1 MGASRPE
8 GTLVSGSAGTVNL
21 ILGLCSQRP
30 VGCSDSDH
38 ECSYQR
44 SYKPLAQLAY
54 RFPDSR
60 WMFHLGGELLEWIDR
75 RHPELIMLL
84 REMVKRRQMEPLG
97 GGFYAP
103 VLPVIP
109 ALDRVGQIEKLTT
122 ELRVRFGTRPRG
134 VWLADCVWEPS
145 LAHSLVGAGME
156 FTFLDSRQFRATG
169 VAGGQLHRAHLTEDE
184 GRVLSVMP
192 IHHRLGELMESVSPE
207 QAVAS
212 LCRAGDLEGNRVAV
226 ALDEPEDL
234 GDLRWLER
242 FLELVSADTRIVP
255 TTPRAYLRRHG
266 TDGFVYLDCG
276 MDVRR
281 SSSSRTDAVSGSDHG
296 VFRRNV
302 SRLPDCRLLYAKM
315 VHSYLLVNQVRGDR
329 ERRRAA
335 RNDLW
340 RGQCGHAYWSRPDG
354 GIHTRRT
361 RDAVYEAL
369 LQAEVQARDQTS
381 FLPSVM
387 RTDYDMDGHPELL
400 YHGRQYNAYVH
411 TAGGILFELDY
422 LPGSVN
428 YMNTFTRTEGTR
440 TEGPGPDR
448 ADPYLKRGFV
458 DHVLASAPTVADYT
472 SGFRSAPGPVGERYV
487 VQSVDDDRLTL
498 LRRGVSI
505 PATAPGV
512 AADGP
517 VPSTLHKSYR
527 FRARSMEVRYDIA
540 ADRDIDA
547 WLGVEINLAVAA
559 GSTARAV
566 GPRGAQRVLRQPV
579 SFGPTTLVEIDDPG
593 GGARLT
599 IRTGEAQAGIYAPV
613 HVGGEYQYCGLVIA
627 WRLRSGAGVRW
638 TRRAS
643 IAFSRLRAGRGS

>member
-1 MGASRPE
+1 M
-8 GTLVSGSAGTVNL
+8 SGSAGTVNL

-84 REMVKRRQMEPLG
+84 REMVKRRQIEPLG

-234 GDLRWLER
+234 GDHRWLER
-242 FLELVSADTRIVP
+242 FLELVSADTRIVL

-281 SSSSRTDAVSGSDHG
+281 SSSSRTDAASGSDRG
-296 VFRRNV
+296 VFRRHV

-340 RGQCGHAYWSRPDG
+340 RGQCGHAYWSRPAG
-354 GIHTRRT
+354 GIRTRRT
-361 RDAVYEAL
+361 RDAVYESL

-381 FLPSVM
+381 FLPSIL

-428 YMNTFTRTEGTR
+428 YMNTFTRTEG
-440 TEGPGPDR
+440 PGPDR
-448 ADPYLKRGFV
+448 TDPYLKRGFV

-487 VQSVDDDRLTL
+487 VRGRRSPHPAAPRRCHPRVGTGRWNGRLGADYPAQVLSVPRPLDGGPLRSRCGPRHRRMARRGDQPCRRRRQHRARGRAAGRATRAPATRVVRPHHPGGDRGSRRRSAADDSYRRGSGGDLCARACRRRVPVLRAGDRLEAA
-498 LRRGVSI
+498 LRGGSTVD
-505 PATAPGV
+505 APGIHSV
-512 AADGP
+512 LA
-517 VPSTLHKSYR
+517 SSL
-527 FRARSMEVRYDIA
+527 RAR
-540 ADRDIDA
+540 
-547 WLGVEINLAVAA
+547 
-559 GSTARAV
+559 
-566 GPRGAQRVLRQPV
+566 
-579 SFGPTTLVEIDDPG
+579 
-593 GGARLT
+593 
-599 IRTGEAQAGIYAPV
+599 
-613 HVGGEYQYCGLVIA
+613 LVIA
-627 WRLRSGAGVRW
+627 WRPTPIL
-638 TRRAS
+638 T
-643 IAFSRLRAGRGS
+643 